1 MLSEAAALI
10 NRSER
15 IAIVTH
21 VAPDPDAIG
30 SALGLRLALIALGK
44 NVAAMC
50 DDPSPSDADFLPG
63 SGDLRRSLPDG
74 FAPDL
79 FIALDASDTKR
90 LGRVGASLLAMDIP
104 VLVVDHHVTNLGYGD
119 VNLVNPSAVATAELV
134 LELIDALGVM
144 LTPDIAAC
152 LMTGLVGDTRGFAT
166 PNVVPATFVIA
177 SRLLQAGADISTIIE
192 RVMRQRSLAMLGI
205 WGIALTHL
213 HFQDGVVWAVV
224 PYDERRAR
232 SLQNTEVDGVSSL
245 LLSAQEANISAAFTE
260 EPDGR
265 VEVSMRARSGYDV
278 ASVALAL
285 GGGGHALAA
294 GCHIDGPLDAAVS
307 QVIGQLL
314 KQTTAAA
321 QAD

>member
-1 MLSEAAALI
+1 MLSEAVSLI

-30 SALGLRLALIALGK
+30 SALGLRLGLTALGK
-44 NVAAMC
+44 NVVAMC
-50 DDPSPSDADFLPG
+50 DDPPPPDADFLPG
-63 SGDLRRSLPDG
+63 SGDLRRSLPGG
-74 FAPDL
+74 FDPDL
-79 FIALDASDTKR
+79 FIALDASDTER
-90 LGRVGASLLAMDIP
+90 LGEVGAALLAMDIP
-104 VLVVDHHVTNLGYGD
+104 VLVVDHHITNLGYGD
-119 VNLVNPSAVATAELV
+119 VNLVNPGAVATAELV
-134 LELIDALGVM
+134 LDLIDALGVT

-177 SRLLQAGADISTIIE
+177 SRLLQAGADVSTIIE

-224 PYDERRAR
+224 PYDERRTR
-232 SLQNTEVDGVSSL
+232 SLLDTEVDGVSSL
-245 LLSAQEANISAAFTE
+245 LLSAQEASVSAAFTE
-260 EPDGR
+260 ERDGR
-265 VEVSMRARSGYDV
+265 VEVSMRARPGFDV
-278 ASVALAL
+278 ASVALEL

-294 GCHIDGPLDAAVS
+294 GCLIDGPLDAAVAE
-307 QVIGQLL
+307 VVGQLL
-314 KQTTAAA
+314 AQTTAAA